1 MYFTSF
7 LVDIDN
13 KATSIL
19 VSDRFTGQTG
29 EAAAM
34 STSAPEFIQRC
45 WDRNFRDDEA
55 EKAERCEAEALRFFN
70 DAVKDFR
77 AAYRASIV
85 ELWGD
90 RTPRANRARDAI
102 KARWDADT
110 APARALMDRT
120 FECLMAT
127 GELSEELDAEWSA
140 ITPRPAQ
147 RVVRVGDHDAE
158 RSAA

>member
-1 MYFTSF
+1 
-7 LVDIDN
+7 
-13 KATSIL
+13 
-19 VSDRFTGQTG
+19 
-29 EAAAM
+29 M
-34 STSAPEFIQRC
+34 STSAPEWMQRS
-45 WDRNFRDDEA
+45 WDRNFRNEETDRAEA
-55 EKAERCEAEALRFFN
+55 CEAEALRFFN
-70 DAVKDFR
+70 DAVKDFG

-85 ELWGD
+85 GLWGD

-120 FECLMAT
+120 LECLMEH